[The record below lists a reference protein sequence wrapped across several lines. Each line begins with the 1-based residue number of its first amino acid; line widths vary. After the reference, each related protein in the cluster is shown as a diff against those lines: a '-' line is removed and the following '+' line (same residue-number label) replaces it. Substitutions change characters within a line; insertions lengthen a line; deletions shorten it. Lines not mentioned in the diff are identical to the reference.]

1 MSKLELRPSESL
13 MSLMQQAANTLTNFG
28 KLWADIKEMGNSEGF
43 TDKELQEILRPLL
56 KPQLSKD
63 QIYYLFNS
71 EQQKE
76 RAQNYR
82 NVTKVNH
89 KNDIEESDILDES
102 TPRPLA
108 YQQEQA
114 VDVVAENEQLRKQ
127 NNQLKDALAKKSI
140 VNAEDEAKNFETIF
154 EMLPNDDV
162 DTFKNKSGTL
172 MLLER
177 VLVNLKH
184 QDVHK
189 RLKYQWW
196 VRVIK

>member
-1 MSKLELRPSESL
+1 
-13 MSLMQQAANTLTNFG
+13 MQEAAHTLTNFG
-28 KLWADIKEMGNSEGF
+28 KLWSDIKEMGSSEGF
-43 TDKELQEILRPLL
+43 TEKELQEILRPLL

-63 QIYYLFNS
+63 QIYYLFNT
-71 EQQKE
+71 EQKKDYT
-76 RAQNYR
+76 NTHR
-82 NVTKVNH
+82 NVPKVNH
-89 KNDIEESDILDES
+89 NNDIEESDILDES

-114 VDVVAENEQLRKQ
+114 IDIVAENEQLKKQ
-127 NNQLKDALAKKSI
+127 NSQLKDALAKKSI

>member
-1 MSKLELRPSESL
+1 
-13 MSLMQQAANTLTNFG
+13 MQHAAETLTNFG
-28 KLWADIKEMGNSEGF
+28 QLWNEIKIMGNSEGF

-71 EQQKE
+71 EEQKA
-76 RAQNYR
+76 RVADHR

-89 KNDIEESDILDES
+89 NKDTEEI
-102 TPRPLA
+102 PRPLA
-108 YQQEQA
+108 YIKASPETTQKLEEA
-114 VDVVAENEQLRKQ
+114 VDVVKENQDLRKQ
-127 NNQLKDALAKKSI
+127 NAQLRDVVSKQKI
-140 VNAEDEAKNFETIF
+140 VTAEEEVQNFDKLF
-154 EMLPNDDV
+154 EMLPNDDI
-162 DTFKNKSGTL
+162 DTFKNKSGNI
-172 MLLER
+172 MLFER
-177 VLVNLKH
+177 LLVNFKH